1 MKQHVIR
8 LIISELKNKQTT
20 FKFEDEED
28 RSKYSFND
36 VVHWLKKKKT
46 LPSVSCYF
54 SFWLWDR

>member
-36 VVHWLKKKKT
+36 VVHWLKKKT